1 MKEKEIWKDIPGY
14 EGLYQVNQW
23 GEIYSLYTYKKLKY
37 RIEKG
42 GYKHYVLRKNKKQ
55 YKMTAH
61 RAVALAFISNPNNY
75 PVVNH
80 KDENPSNCYVDN
92 LEWCTYQ
99 YNATYNNAHIKRGN
113 NLSKKV
119 FQYNLNGDF
128 IREFNSVHEVEREL
142 NFLSGNICQCIKEV
156 ESQNKTRKK
165 HLTVKGY
172 FYSYHMLSQEEIDS
186 YLNLIRKSVRE
197 KNGYKV
203 AQIDKNNNIISIFNS
218 TREAGEKLGISN
230 TQIARA
236 ARGYDLGYTCHKYKW
251 KYIED

>member
-23 GEIYSLYTYKKLKY
+23 GDIFSFYTNKKLKY

-42 GYKHYVLRKNKKQ
+42 GYKHYILRKNKKQ
-55 YKMTAH
+55 HKMTAH
-61 RAVALAFISNPNNY
+61 RAVALAFIPNPNNY

-80 KDENPSNCYVDN
+80 KDENPSNCYVSN

-99 YNATYNNAHIKRGN
+99 YNAIYNDAHIKRGN
-113 NLSKKV
+113 HLSKRV
-119 FQYNLNGDF
+119 YQYNLNGEL

-142 NFLSGNICQCIKEV
+142 NCLSGNICECIKEV
-156 ESQNKTRKK
+156 ELQNKSRKK

-172 FYSYHMLSQEEIDS
+172 FYSYHILSQEEINS
-186 YLNLIRKSVRE
+186 HLNLVHKSIKE
-197 KNGYKV
+197 NNGYKV
-203 AQIDKNNNIISIFNS
+203 AQIDENNNTISIFNS

-236 ARGYDLGYTCHKYKW
+236 ARGYSLGYTCHKYKW
-251 KYIED
+251 KYIE

>member
-1 MKEKEIWKDIPGY
+1 MQEKEIWKDIPGY

-23 GEIYSLYTYKKLKY
+23 GDIFSFYTNKKIKYSLFKD
-37 RIEKG
+37 

-55 YKMTAH
+55 HKMTAH
-61 RAVALAFISNPNNY
+61 RAVALAFIPNPNNY
-75 PVVNH
+75 PIVNH
-80 KDENPSNCYVDN
+80 KDENPSNCYIDN

-99 YNATYNNAHIKRGN
+99 YNSTYNDVHIRRGN

-119 FQYNLNGDF
+119 YQYNLDGQF
-128 IREFNSVHEVEREL
+128 IREFNSVREIEREL
-142 NFLSGNICQCIKEV
+142 NCLSGNICRCIKEV
-156 ESQNKTRKK
+156 ESRSSIEKK

-172 FYSYHMLSQEEIDS
+172 FYSYHMLSHEEINTH
-186 YLNLIRKSVRE
+186 LNRIHNSIRE

-236 ARGYDLGYTCHKYKW
+236 ARGFKLGHTCHKYRW
-251 KYIED
+251 KYIEK